1 MPLWQ
6 NMCAW
11 RAPLW
16 YRAVCQLHTL
26 LADLASAFTAAC
38 LRTNPLMH
46 TPCPHTVRLYAG
58 TVYLLEN
65 CNGLLQFFV
74 FSTHN
79 AAQTTQ

>member
-1 MPLWQ
+1 MLFWQNICVRRVPLWF
-6 NMCAW
+6 
-11 RAPLW
+11 
-16 YRAVCQLHTL
+16 RAVCLLHTL
-26 LADLASAFTAAC
+26 SADLASAFTAAC
-38 LRTNPLMH
+38 LRTNLPVH

-58 TVYLLEN
+58 IVYLLEN